1 MEQIVTRRGASGPVG
16 RVWFLP
22 RVEGRTWPEVTA
34 SCLLGRAPRASVW
47 VKGTLER
54 FPPWPLTCSCDVRCQ
69 VPPREGWGV
78 EGESSAGTDGWQ
90 LLRPGDPTPPA
101 PPQAVVLA
109 ARGQAVVDIIK
120 SRFSVESALCNQQSD
135 FCEPESS
142 GTQTRARRR
151 QKGLPSAQSL
161 CF

>member
-1 MEQIVTRRGASGPVG
+1 M
-16 RVWFLP
+16 
-22 RVEGRTWPEVTA
+22 
-34 SCLLGRAPRASVW
+34 
-47 VKGTLER
+47 
-54 FPPWPLTCSCDVRCQ
+54 
-69 VPPREGWGV
+69 

-90 LLRPGDPTPPA
+90 LLRPGDPTPR

-135 FCEPESS
+135 FCEPESF
-142 GTQTRARRR
+142 GTQTSARRR
-151 QKGLPSAQSL
+151 PKGLPSAQSL